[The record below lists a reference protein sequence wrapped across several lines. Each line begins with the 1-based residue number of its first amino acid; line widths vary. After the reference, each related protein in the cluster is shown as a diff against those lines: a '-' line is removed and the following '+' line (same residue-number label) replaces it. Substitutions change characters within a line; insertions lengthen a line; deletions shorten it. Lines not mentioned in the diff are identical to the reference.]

1 VLPHAPPRPPAPI
14 MVQARIGL
22 LLGVALA
29 TMLLV
34 GTVLMMS
41 SGLETGESIAAD
53 SHRDIPAVHRDP
65 ASDGA

>member
-1 VLPHAPPRPPAPI
+1 